1 MITLKTLPQA
11 TEQEVFDHVACHLLT
26 QSKKSLSL
34 DGAECQYRSSDGIS
48 DDELM
53 CSAGCLMA
61 EDEYRDTFEGQT
73 WEDLVANKEVPEE
86 HSGLIGSLQS
96 VHDNFHPDKWP
107 GQLSDVAF
115 VYNLQYPP
123 Y

>member
-34 DGAECQYRSSDGIS
+34 DGVECQYRSF
-48 DDELM
+48 DELM

-61 EDEYRDTFEGQT
+61 EDEYRDTFEGQI

-86 HSGLIGSLQS
+86 HSSLIGSLQY
-96 VHDNFHPDKWP
+96 VHDNFLPDKWP